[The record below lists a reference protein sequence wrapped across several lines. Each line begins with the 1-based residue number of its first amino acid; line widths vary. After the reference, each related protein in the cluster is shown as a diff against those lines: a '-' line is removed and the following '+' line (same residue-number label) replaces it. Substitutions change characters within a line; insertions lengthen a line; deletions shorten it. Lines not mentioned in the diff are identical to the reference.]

1 MVKMLFNLF
10 NKRKMEIE
18 QLKHENDALKAQIA
32 GISFNL
38 KNADDVVRQQQILI
52 EDNQS
57 HIKILKSQIAQLN
70 LVVDSVSRNNNSR
83 YY

>member
-1 MVKMLFNLF
+1 MLKMLTNLF

-18 QLKHENDALKAQIA
+18 QLKQENTALKAQIA

-38 KNADDVVRQQQILI
+38 RNADNMVQQQQREL
-52 EDNQS
+52 EA
-57 HIKILKSQIAQLN
+57 LTSQIKDLKNQITQLN
-70 LVVDSVSRNNNSR
+70 LIIDSVNRNNESR

>member
-1 MVKMLFNLF
+1 MVKMLFKLF

-18 QLKHENDALKAQIA
+18 QLKQENNALKAQIA

-38 KNADDVVRQQQILI
+38 KNADNIVQQQQREL
-52 EDNQS
+52 ETLNAQ
-57 HIKILKSQIAQLN
+57 IKDLKQQITQLN
-70 LVVDSVSRNNNSR
+70 LVVDSVNRNNESR

>member
-10 NKRKMEIE
+10 NKRKMELE
-18 QLKHENDALKAQIA
+18 QLKQENNALKAQIA

-38 KNADDVVRQQQILI
+38 KNADNIIQQQQREL
-52 EDNQS
+52 ETLNAQ
-57 HIKILKSQIAQLN
+57 IKDLKQQITQLN
-70 LVVDSVSRNNNSR
+70 LVVDSVNRNNESR

>member
-70 LVVDSVSRNNNSR
+70 LIVDSVSRNNNSR

>member
-10 NKRKMEIE
+10 NKRKMEAE
-18 QLKHENDALKAQIA
+18 QLKQENNALKAQIA

-38 KNADDVVRQQQILI
+38 KIADEIIQRQQKEIESLQLQTKNLQQQI
-52 EDNQS
+52 
-57 HIKILKSQIAQLN
+57 KQLN
-70 LVVDSVSRNNNSR
+70 LVVDSVNRSNQSR

>member
-18 QLKHENDALKAQIA
+18 QLKQENNALKAQIA

-38 KNADDVVRQQQILI
+38 KNADNIVQQQQREL
-52 EDNQS
+52 ETLNAQ
-57 HIKILKSQIAQLN
+57 IKDLKQQITQLN
-70 LVVDSVSRNNNSR
+70 LVVDSVNRNNESR